1 MKDKKRA
8 FAIAN
13 SDAKKVKARIN
24 EINEKREE
32 SGRPLLTK
40 AQEKKCSKKSS
51 KA

>member
-13 SDAKKVKARIN
+13 SDAKKVKTRIK

-32 SGRPLLTK
+32 SGRP
-40 AQEKKCSKKSS
+40 
-51 KA
+51 